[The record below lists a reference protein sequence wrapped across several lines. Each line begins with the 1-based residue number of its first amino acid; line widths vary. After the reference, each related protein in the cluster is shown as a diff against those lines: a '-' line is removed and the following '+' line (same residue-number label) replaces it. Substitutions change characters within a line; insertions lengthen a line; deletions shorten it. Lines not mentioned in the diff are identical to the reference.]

1 MLVQSRRRH
10 SWVPLDAG
18 VPARVEMDGMG
29 RKDEGLGIGQYV
41 TLYRS
46 GGSKLFTPF
55 HPFLPIGTL
64 IGLSMMMVSCFTL

>member
-1 MLVQSRRRH
+1 MLEPRRRRH

-18 VPARVEMDGMG
+18 VLVGVEMDGMG
-29 RKDEGLGIGQYV
+29 RKDELGHRSEYV
-41 TLYRS
+41 ALYRP

-64 IGLSMMMVSCFTL
+64 IELSMMMMSCFTL

>member
-1 MLVQSRRRH
+1 MLAQSRRRH
-10 SWVPLDAG
+10 SWVPLGAG
-18 VPARVEMDGMG
+18 VSVGVEMDGMG

-41 TLYRS
+41 TLYRP

-64 IGLSMMMVSCFTL
+64 IELSMMMMSCFTL

>member
-1 MLVQSRRRH
+1 MLAQSRRRH

-18 VPARVEMDGMG
+18 VSVGVEMDGMG

-41 TLYRS
+41 TLYRP
-46 GGSKLFTPF
+46 GGLMLFTPF

-64 IGLSMMMVSCFTL
+64 IELSMMMMSCFTL